1 MNYVLRKTT
10 AFISALSL
18 TYSCFASGT
27 VGMFSETET
36 VKVKA
41 AASDTREYDVLIDEM
56 GYQYIMIDNKY
67 CKYNTARRITAK
79 NNPETFIVP
88 TVFKSE
94 DSEPE
99 WYRENYDESRIFNLD
114 TGCVDARGSSAV
126 IIPDGIMNI
135 EKDALM
141 LDNEAKS
148 VAIADSVT
156 KLEDQRFAPDVIV
169 RGHSGSIAE
178 KYADKYENKFEYIGD
193 LTNDGK
199 IDSADVLLMNLYM
212 NGGKELSED
221 EAARADETFDG
232 GLDIR
237 DFILI
242 KNEILEPRTSVLGAS
257 VDGALAAPDL
267 KKFKRETAEPE
278 ADGYMKF
285 AANSA
290 AAVLLDTEDTN
301 GPENTVYS
309 PLSYY
314 MALSMA
320 AECASG
326 TTQNEFTKALGAED
340 MDDLRKENASLF
352 KSLYFD
358 DYTAFCKIANSV
370 WFNNKWK
377 LEQDTLDTLA
387 DKYYAVAFGRDFS
400 DPAVPDEISMWIN
413 KNTSGKFTPKIKV
426 DPKLDIM
433 KIINTVT
440 FKETWS
446 SKFGKASPDE
456 FTLKDGSKITCDFM
470 GYEADYKQVAFA
482 DKYMK
487 CYEQMDDGFRMNF
500 ILPDEGVSID
510 DLIADSETIN
520 EIYGDEIKYE
530 TRKTIFSVPKF
541 DVASKFD
548 LIEAAKTIGIK
559 SAFDKDN
566 ADFSGVID
574 YENNGI
580 GGAVIDEITHEAK
593 VTIDEEGCEAAAYTL
608 ISIAAT
614 SAAPDPSEPVYFELD
629 RPFFY
634 YISDQNGTPLFAGII
649 NDPLEKNQ

>member
-1 MNYVLRKTT
+1 MNHVLRKMT
-10 AFISALSL
+10 AFVSALSL
-18 TYSCFASGT
+18 TYSCFASGA
-27 VGMFSETET
+27 VNLLSESGLAGA
-36 VKVKA
+36 KA
-41 AASDTREYDVLIDEM
+41 ASAEKTEYYVRVEDNI
-56 GYQYIMIDNKY
+56 YQYIRVDGKY
-67 CKYNTARRITAK
+67 CKFNTARLISA
-79 NNPETFIVP
+79 NNTPETFIVP
-88 TVFKSE
+88 TVFDPE
-94 DSEPE
+94 EGEPE
-99 WYRENYDESRIFNLD
+99 WYRENYDEGRIFNLGTD
-114 TGCVDARGSSAV
+114 CVDARGSSAV
-126 IIPDGIMNI
+126 IIPDGIMNV
-135 EKDALM
+135 EYEALK
-141 LDNEAKS
+141 LDSAVRS
-148 VAIADSVT
+148 VAISDSVI
-156 KLEDQRFAPDVIV
+156 KLEDQSFAPDVIV

-242 KNEILEPRTSVLGAS
+242 KNEILEPRNSVLGAS
-257 VDGALAAPDL
+257 VDGALAAPEL
-267 KKFKRETAEPE
+267 KTFKRSDKKPE

-290 AAVLLDTEDTN
+290 ATVLLDTKDEN
-301 GPENTVYS
+301 GEKNTVYS

-326 TTQNEFTKALGAED
+326 TTQNEFTEALGAED

-358 DYTAFCKIANSV
+358 DYTAFCKIANSI

-387 DKYYAVAFGRDFS
+387 DKYYAVVFGRDFS

-426 DPKLDIM
+426 DPVLDIM

-487 CYEQMDDGFRMNF
+487 CYEQMKDGFRMNF
-500 ILPDEGVSID
+500 ILPDEGVNID

-530 TRKTIFSVPKF
+530 TRKTVFSVPKF

-559 SAFDKDN
+559 SAFDKYN

-580 GGAVIDEITHEAK
+580 GGAVINEITHEAK

-608 ISIAAT
+608 ISMAAT